1 MWHVPSSSTSL
12 FPVIEVSTHGPCPSE
27 VGVADNVDVGFS
39 DGDFSDGDSDGAC
52 VGIGIPAIVSSAKSC
67 WSNN

>member
-39 DGDFSDGDSDGAC
+39 DGDSNGAC

>member
-27 VGVADNVDVGFS
+27 LGVADNVDVGFS
-39 DGDFSDGDSDGAC
+39 GGDSDGAR

-67 WSNN
+67 WSND